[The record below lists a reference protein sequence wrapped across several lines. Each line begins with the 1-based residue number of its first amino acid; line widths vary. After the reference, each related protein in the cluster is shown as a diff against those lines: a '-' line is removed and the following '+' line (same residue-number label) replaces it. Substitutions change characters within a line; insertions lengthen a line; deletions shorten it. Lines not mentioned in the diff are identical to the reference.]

1 MIGSATLAHA
11 WFRRSGGERA
21 VIAIVALIVIGVV
34 AVFALVLPLMGAVQR
49 ARTDLART
57 QVLLAAARAHRATED
72 ALAHAA
78 LAIAGE
84 PSATAVA
91 RVLAQYALA
100 PLGPPRATADGS
112 IDVIVAA
119 APFEA
124 LVRAFDTLARTENL
138 RVERAALTAL
148 ADAGNVRAE
157 FTLRPGV
164 PR

>member
-1 MIGSATLAHA
+1 
-11 WFRRSGGERA
+11 
-21 VIAIVALIVIGVV
+21 
-34 AVFALVLPLMGAVQR
+34 
-49 ARTDLART
+49 
-57 QVLLAAARAHRATED
+57 AHRTAAE
-72 ALAHAA
+72 ALAHAPP
-78 LAIAGE
+78 AIAGE
-84 PSATAVA
+84 ASATAVA
-91 RVLAQYALA
+91 RVLAQYAVV

-148 ADAGNVRAE
+148 ANAGNVRAE